1 MNMNMSSKRLI
12 CGIGCLGATLAWGA
26 NTCTVKPTIS
36 THVQVITTTNGLDG
50 LDADASAAFQ
60 QALQQADDVTAQ
72 AQQLQAQSE
81 QMMQQALRA
90 FAAAPFGAQPATSAT
105 ETAAPGPRP
114 WLGVGT
120 DALSDD
126 ARSLLP
132 EGVVGGLIVRH
143 VDAASPAA
151 RAGVQVN
158 DILLKVD
165 DQLLVNPEQ
174 LRQLVQL
181 RKDGDKVALTALRRG
196 KEVKLEAGLVMKDYT
211 EEDAA
216 GVQVIRLGDF
226 GAGSIKMELPAE
238 IQKMLESAG
247 GGATVFS
254 TSIVVRSSSGGGFS
268 SSSGGKGTHAS
279 GGSSSAG
286 ISAKTVNGKTTI
298 TYKGEEV
305 FSGPTSG
312 RISTKA
318 MNINGEESAA
328 AFDGDKVLWES
339 KSGAADA
346 LRK

>member
-1 MNMNMSSKRLI
+1 MNMSMKRLI
-12 CGIGCLGATLAWGA
+12 CGIGGLAATLAWGA
-26 NTCTVKPTIS
+26 NPCNVKPTIS
-36 THVQVITTTNGLDG
+36 THVQVITATNVLPDLTEALGPEVGD
-50 LDADASAAFQ
+50 
-60 QALQQADDVTAQ
+60 ALQQAQ
-72 AQQLQAQSE
+72 AALQA
-81 QMMQQALRA
+81 L
-90 FAAAPFGAQPATSAT
+90 AADPFGAQSATSAT

-114 WLGVGT
+114 WLGVSS

-126 ARSLLP
+126 VRSLLP
-132 EGVVGGLIVRH
+132 DGVVGGLIVRH
-143 VDAASPAA
+143 VEVDSPAA
-151 RAGVQVN
+151 KAGVQVN
-158 DILLKVD
+158 DILLKID

-181 RKDGDKVALTALRRG
+181 RKEGDQLALTALRKG
-196 KEVKLEAGLVMKDYT
+196 KELTLQPTLVMKELADD
-211 EEDAA
+211 EP
-216 GVQVIRLGDF
+216 GVQIIRLGDF

-254 TSIVVRSSSGGGFS
+254 TSIVVRSSSSGGGFS
-268 SSSGGKGTHAS
+268 SSGSGKGLPS
-279 GGSSSAG
+279 GGGSSSAG

-312 RISTKA
+312 RVSTKS
-318 MNINGEESAA
+318 MNINGDESAA

>member
-1 MNMNMSSKRLI
+1 MSMKHLI
-12 CGIGCLGATLAWGA
+12 CGIGGLAATLAWGA
-26 NTCTVKPTIS
+26 NPCNVKPTIS
-36 THVQVITTTNGLDG
+36 THVQVITATNGLES
-50 LDADASAAFQ
+50 LDSEVSAAFQ
-60 QALQQADDVTAQ
+60 QAMQQADDVTAQ

-81 QMMQQALRA
+81 QMVKQAMQA
-90 FAAAPFGAQPATSAT
+90 FAASPFGAQPATSAT

-114 WLGVGT
+114 WLGVSS
-120 DALSDD
+120 DALSEDV
-126 ARSLLP
+126 RSLLP
-132 EGVVGGLIVRH
+132 DGVVGGLIVRH
-143 VDAASPAA
+143 VDADSPAA
-151 RAGVQVN
+151 KAGVQVN
-158 DILLKVD
+158 DILLKID

-181 RKDGDKVALTALRRG
+181 RKEGDQLALTALRKG
-196 KEVKLEAGLVMKDYT
+196 KELKLQPTLVMKELAD
-211 EEDAA
+211 EEA

-226 GAGSIKMELPAE
+226 GAGAIKMELPAE

-254 TSIVVRSSSGGGFS
+254 TSIVVRSSSGGGGFS
-268 SSSGGKGTHAS
+268 SSG

-312 RISTKA
+312 RVSTKS
-318 MNINGEESAA
+318 MNINGDESAA